1 MVTKAYLRDARACRE
16 MYFSAGM
23 DAHEVAR
30 LQRLL
35 AQHASPLPV
44 IDVRP
49 ARARLAPAYLRGWAA
64 CTLVVLEPARL

>member
-23 DAHEVAR
+23 DAGEVVR

-35 AQHASPLPV
+35 ARHASPLPV

-49 ARARLAPAYLRGWAA
+49 ARALLLP
-64 CTLVVLEPARL
+64 CF